1 VNASDRPKTTIE
13 EKEMKR
19 IMFSLAL
26 AFAVATAYAGVQAD
40 PPAHYTTAET
50 PIGTLFKDP
59 AAKAAVAQHFP
70 DLVKS
75 EAVASGQADTLTLRG
90 LQQFKPDVF
99 TDAALAALD
108 AELAKLP
115 AK

>member
-1 VNASDRPKTTIE
+1 
-13 EKEMKR
+13 MKR
-19 IMFSLAL
+19 MMFSMAL
-26 AFAVATAYAGVQAD
+26 AFAVATAYAGAQAASA
-40 PPAHYTTAET
+40 AHYTTAET
-50 PIGTLFKDP
+50 PIGTLFADP
-59 AAKAAVAQHFP
+59 AAKAAVAKQFP

-99 TDAALAALD
+99 TDAALAVLD

-115 AK
+115 VK